1 MVTIITG
8 KINSGKS
15 CTILKHYKEN
25 NVGDGYISVKR
36 MHYDQ
41 VHGYDLL
48 KLSDSSTKQFVMR
61 EEYVNENEKICCK
74 IGPYVFL
81 DETLKDV
88 EVSIKEMIKN
98 KVTPIY
104 LDEIGQLELY
114 DKCFNDI
121 LIEVL
126 KSKTDLI
133 ITVREDLI
141 PKILKKY
148 NIIDPNIIIL

>member
-25 NVGDGYISVKR
+25 QLGDGYISVKR
-36 MHYDQ
+36 MHYDK

-48 KLSDSSTKQFVMR
+48 RLSDSSTKQFVIR
-61 EEYVNENEKICCK
+61 EDDLDSTKKISCQ

-81 DETLKDV
+81 EETLKEV
-88 EVSIKEMIKN
+88 ESSIKEMIKN
-98 KVTPIY
+98 NVTPIY

-114 DKCFNDI
+114 DECFDHI
-121 LIEVL
+121 LTTILE
-126 KSKTDLI
+126 SNTDAI

-141 PKILKKY
+141 PKVLKKY
-148 NIIDPNIIIL
+148 NIKEPNIITL